1 MNLIAAALPLS
12 SVSDTVSVTH
22 RLPRKTCTS
31 KVVRSAAIV
40 HYPLVLSSLPIERRM
55 EGRGILARSHV
66 LCVALHG
73 GALYQDTHILSGL
86 SFYIPRLKKV
96 TRNFLPFEGLLGL

>member
-1 MNLIAAALPLS
+1 
-12 SVSDTVSVTH
+12 
-22 RLPRKTCTS
+22 
-31 KVVRSAAIV
+31 
-40 HYPLVLSSLPIERRM
+40 M